1 MKTKRKALP
10 LLILSILLTG
20 CKEEITDST
29 IESITPPATSEANT
43 IPVLKNNMF
52 DEVGNESITY
62 VENIKGVNSSND
74 FDYTV
79 MTEFSKDCFLGKI
92 VDDVETRNV
101 ISKLSYYSKN
111 GKVAYSSHPD
121 KYNKVKENVT
131 SVNWSKSVYVN
142 NLGNLSKDVFDY
154 VSKDEFGTA
163 TYSMST
169 TAITST
175 ATKEIVDKI
184 YNSATSYIHGGTDSK
199 YGGENLVKMD
209 LYVTKKGISGF
220 YLKYSKT
227 ENETR
232 AYTELTV
239 SLENIGSTA
248 LTKDDVCPSPYTHEK
263 DLDER
268 YASLTAALNEM
279 KSYNY
284 QIDVEVKR
292 ESTLIQHSKAVFF
305 DEGYSGYDESI
316 SNNKSSFS
324 YYGIHKRSDGKYERY
339 GGTQNNALKGEVYR
353 TAAHQG
359 LMGFDF
365 SADIFDYDKK
375 QSTNTKSV
383 FTIYPDFKLYNTISD
398 ISEDMTYD
406 EFATY
411 ANGLTLE
418 VENNHLT
425 SFSFGFSDNLEN
437 TYTFIE
443 KISNHGAVT
452 SVPSEIADFTNY
464 KEYVSPTSFK
474 EVSVDVFSLNTM
486 SIAYTSDAETI
497 IRSEL
502 YNIMALSVLPFPL
515 VGDAAYYY
523 DSATFIPASI
533 IPAALY
539 FFFDEGTDDIA
550 SVYKKVK
557 ASINSA
563 GYSLVDSDEKSATQ
577 TIDSTYEITLDYS
590 SGVICLTFS
599 TPINFEN

>member
-1 MKTKRKALP
+1 MNRKKTLP

-20 CKEEITDST
+20 CETEVPETPV
-29 IESITPPATSEANT
+29 ESVNPPATSETNT
-43 IPVLKNNMF
+43 IPVLKNVMF

-62 VENIKGVNSSND
+62 VENIKGVNASKE

-101 ISKLSYYSKN
+101 VSKLSYYSKN
-111 GKVAYSSHPD
+111 GKVAFSSHPD

-131 SVNWSKSVYVN
+131 SVNWAKSVYVN

-154 VSKDEFGTA
+154 VSKDDFGTA

-169 TAITST
+169 TAITSK

-184 YNSATSYIHGGTDSK
+184 YNSASSYIHGGTDSK
-199 YGGENLVKMD
+199 FGGDNLVKMD

-220 YLKYSKT
+220 YLKYSKV

-239 SLENIGSTA
+239 SLENVGSTT
-248 LTKDDVCPSPYTHEK
+248 LTKDDVCPSPYTHASE
-263 DLDER
+263 LNSR

-279 KSYNY
+279 KGYNY
-284 QIDVEVKR
+284 QIDVEIKR
-292 ESTLIQHSKAVFF
+292 EATPIQRSKGVFF
-305 DEGYSGYDESI
+305 ADGYSGYDESI
-316 SNNKSSFS
+316 SNGKSTFS
-324 YYGIHKRSDGKYERY
+324 YYGIHKRTDGKYERY
-339 GGTQNNALKGEVYR
+339 GGNTADELKGEVYR
-353 TAAHQG
+353 TAPHQG
-359 LMGFDF
+359 LMNFDF
-365 SADIFDYDKK
+365 SGDIFEYDRTK
-375 QSTNTKSV
+375 STDTKSV
-383 FTIYPDFKLYNTISD
+383 FSINPDFKLYNSISD

-437 TYTFIE
+437 KYTFVE
-443 KISNHGAVT
+443 KVTNHGGVT
-452 SVPSEIADFTNY
+452 SVPNEIAGFSNY
-464 KEYVSPTSFK
+464 KEYVSPSSFK
-474 EVSVDVFSLNTM
+474 EVSVGVFSMNTM
-486 SIAYTSDAETI
+486 TIAYTSNAEAI
-497 IRSEL
+497 IRNEL
-502 YNIMALSVLPFPL
+502 YNASALPLLPFPL

-539 FFFDEGTDDIA
+539 FFFDEGTDEIA
-550 SVYKKVK
+550 TVYKKIK

-577 TIDSTYEITLDYS
+577 TINNTYEITLEYS
-590 SGVICLTFS
+590 SGSICLSYS
-599 TPINFEN
+599 TPISYEN

>member
-1 MKTKRKALP
+1 MKIKNKTLP
-10 LLILSILLTG
+10 LLILSMLLTG
-20 CKEEITDST
+20 CENKGSEKPVETVN
-29 IESITPPATSEANT
+29 PPATSEANT
-43 IPVLKNNMF
+43 IPVLKNAMF

-62 VENIKGVNSSND
+62 VENIKGVNASKD

-101 ISKLSYYSKN
+101 VSKLSYYSKN

-131 SVNWSKSVYVN
+131 SVNWTKSVYVN
-142 NLGNLSKDVFDY
+142 NLGNLTKDLFDY
-154 VSKDEFGTA
+154 VSKDDFGTA

-175 ATKEIVDKI
+175 AVKEIVDKI

-199 YGGENLVKMD
+199 FGGDNLVKMD

-220 YLKYSKT
+220 YLKYSKA

-248 LTKDDVCPSPYTHEK
+248 LTKDDVCPSPYTHQKE
-263 DLDER
+263 LDKR
-268 YASLTAALNEM
+268 YTSLKTALNEM
-279 KSYNY
+279 KGYNY

-292 ESTLIQHSKAVFF
+292 EKTMIQHSKAVFF
-305 DEGYSGYDESI
+305 ADGYSGYDESI
-316 SNNKSSFS
+316 SNGKSVFS

-339 GGTQNNALKGEVYR
+339 SGNENNVLKGEVYR

-359 LMGFDF
+359 LMGYDF
-365 SADIFDYDKK
+365 SADIFEYDRTK
-375 QSTNTKSV
+375 STDTKSV
-383 FTIYPDFKLYNTISD
+383 FTIYPDFKLYNSISD
-398 ISEDMTYD
+398 ISEDMTFD

-411 ANGLTLE
+411 ANSLTLE
-418 VENNHLT
+418 VENDHLT

-437 TYTFIE
+437 TYTFVE
-443 KISNHGAVT
+443 KITNHGSVT
-452 SVPSEIADFTNY
+452 SVPSEIADFSNY
-464 KEYVSPTSFK
+464 EEYVSPTSFK
-474 EVSVDVFSLNTM
+474 EVSVGVFSLSTM
-486 SIAYTSDAETI
+486 SVSYTSNAETI

-502 YNIMALSVLPFPL
+502 YNASALPLLPFPL

-550 SVYKKVK
+550 NVYKKVK

-563 GYSLVDSDEKSATQ
+563 GYNLVDTDEKSATQ
-577 TIDSTYEITLDYS
+577 TINNTYEITLDYS
-590 SGVICLTFS
+590 SGAICLSFS
-599 TPINFEN
+599 TPISYEN